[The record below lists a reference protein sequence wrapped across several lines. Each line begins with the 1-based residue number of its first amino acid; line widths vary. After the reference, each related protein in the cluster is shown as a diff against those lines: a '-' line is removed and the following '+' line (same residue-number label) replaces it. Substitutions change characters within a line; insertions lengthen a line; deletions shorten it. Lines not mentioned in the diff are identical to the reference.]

1 MAASDKTGKGDL
13 CVMGA
18 GDGWSALL
26 LSVLKIKYVIIC
38 SGYYTEYSWMGDRPN
53 DGRFGSG

>member
-1 MAASDKTGKGDL
+1 
-13 CVMGA
+13 MGA